1 MGNENQKQKLL
12 SPLLLVDVDIVERKG
27 ELLLPARHHQL
38 LLVVALEA
46 VGVAGPGGNGLS

>member
-12 SPLLLVDVDIVERKG
+12 SPLLLVDVDIVEREG

-46 VGVAGPGGNGLS
+46 VCVAGPAGNGLS